1 MLCFLIKSRVTC
13 IKPFALQKQVK
24 KFLSLE
30 EINQTLSNIFQWII
44 SILEVKQEGLVP
56 AR

>member
-1 MLCFLIKSRVTC
+1 M
-13 IKPFALQKQVK
+13 QVK